1 MNKTKTVYL
10 VLGGDGKTID
20 TVHGVYTSKNMAE
33 KQFAILDE
41 NITYPNYELWI
52 EEQTL
57 NPKYES
63 ENN

>member
-20 TVHGVYTSKNMAE
+20 TVHGVYNSKNMAE

-57 NPKYES
+57 NPKYEL